1 MKKLALITLATVA
14 LFSKSITATKECE
27 AFNNLKHAK
36 NYGNVVLKSGSK
48 YQILR
53 QQKGNYFIKV
63 PNAKPMMRWVSV
75 ECFNGTV
82 EPKTEQQDRT
92 KSEVKEKKSIFSRL
106 FGKKSETKSKVVKSS
121 TKSSGNLDALLVLS
135 WHNTFC
141 ETHSNKKE
149 CRRDG
154 GDAKNHLVLHGLW
167 PQPRNKEYCGL
178 SGKIKQLDKYKRWNA
193 LPKLDLNSNVF
204 TLMQK
209 YMPGV
214 QSNLQRH
221 EYYKHGSCYSKDTNS
236 YFSNALNLTKEID
249 STIGEYLRDNIGKKV
264 KAINIKLL
272 ASKTYGKEIKNKI
285 AIKCKGRVL
294 SEIWISTKGKGND
307 IKSLIKNAKP
317 IRSNC
322 QEAIVDAP
330 GKFRRF

>member
-1 MKKLALITLATVA
+1 MKKVLLSIALLSSVSFARD
-14 LFSKSITATKECE
+14 LTATKSCE
-27 AFNNLKHAK
+27 AFNNLKHSK
-36 NYGNVVLKSGSK
+36 NYGNVVLKPDSS

-53 QQKGNYFIKV
+53 QQKGSYFIKV

-75 ECFNGTV
+75 ECFNG
-82 EPKTEQQDRT
+82 KTET
-92 KSEVKEKKSIFSRL
+92 KVEKKSTKPEVKEKKSIFSKL
-106 FGKKSETKSKVVKSS
+106 FAKKSETKSEVAKASI
-121 TKSSGNLDALLVLS
+121 KSSGNLDALLVIS

-149 CRRDG
+149 CKRNG

-167 PQPRNKEYCGL
+167 PQPRNKEYCGVDR
-178 SGKIKQLDKYKRWNA
+178 KTAQLDRRKRWNA
-193 LPKLDLNSNVF
+193 MPSLNLNADVKS
-204 TLMQK
+204 LMQK

-221 EYYKHGSCYSKDTNS
+221 EYYKHGSCYSKDANS
-236 YFSNALNLTKEID
+236 YFSNALTLTKEID
-249 STIGEYLRDNIGKKV
+249 STIGDYLRENIGKKV

-272 ASKTYGKEIKNKI
+272 ASKTYGKDIKNKI

>member
-1 MKKLALITLATVA
+1 MKKITLIILTTVA
-14 LFSKSITATKECE
+14 LFSKEATATKACE
-27 AFNNLKHAK
+27 AFNDLKHNK
-36 NYGNVVLKSGSK
+36 NYGHVVLKADNS

-63 PNAKPMMRWVSV
+63 PNAKPMMRWVDVS
-75 ECFNGTV
+75 CFNANA
-82 EPKTEQQDRT
+82 EPKA
-92 KSEVKEKKSIFSRL
+92 EKKDGILSRL
-106 FGKKSETKSKVVKSS
+106 FGKKSENKSKVTKSS
-121 TKSSGNLDALLVLS
+121 TKSSSNLDALLVLS

-149 CRRDG
+149 CKRDG

-167 PQPRNKEYCGL
+167 PQPRNREYCGL
-178 SGKIKQLDKYKRWNA
+178 SSKIKQLDKSKRWNA
-193 LPKLDLNSNVF
+193 LPKLDLKPNVLE
-204 TLMQK
+204 LMQK

-221 EYYKHGSCYSKDTNS
+221 EYYKHGSCYSKDVNS
-236 YFSNALNLTKEID
+236 YYSNALSLTKEID
-249 STIGEYLRDNIGKKV
+249 STIGDYLRENIGKKV
-264 KAINIKLL
+264 KTIKIKML
-272 ASKTYGKEIKNKI
+272 AAKAYGKDIKNKI
-285 AIKCKGRVL
+285 AVKCKGRVL

>member
-1 MKKLALITLATVA
+1 MKKIVLITLTTIS
-14 LFSKSITATKECE
+14 LFSKSATATKSCE
-27 AFNNLKHAK
+27 AFNNLKHTK
-36 NYGNVVLKSGSK
+36 NYGNVVLKPDSS

-53 QQKGNYFIKV
+53 QLKGNYFIKV

-75 ECFNGTV
+75 GCFNGTAETKV
-82 EPKTEQQDRT
+82 ESKST
-92 KSEVKEKKSIFSRL
+92 KPEVKEKKSIFSRL
-106 FGKKSETKSKVVKSS
+106 FGKKSESKNEVSKTSL
-121 TKSSGNLDALLVLS
+121 KSSGNLDAILVLS

-149 CRRDG
+149 CKQNG

-178 SGKIKQLDKYKRWNA
+178 SGKIKQLDRSKRWNA
-193 LPKLDLNSNVF
+193 MPKLDLNSNVLS
-204 TLMQK
+204 LMQK

-221 EYYKHGSCYSKDTNS
+221 EYYKHGSCYSKDANG
-236 YFSNALNLTKEID
+236 YFNNALTLTKEID
-249 STIGEYLRDNIGKKV
+249 GTIGDYLRENIGKKV
-264 KAINIKLL
+264 KAINLKLL
-272 ASKTYGKEIKNKI
+272 ASKVYGKDIKNKI

-294 SEIWISTKGKGND
+294 SEIWISTKGKGNN
-307 IKSLIKNAKP
+307 IKSLIKGAKP

>member
-1 MKKLALITLATVA
+1 MKKLVLITLTTVS
-14 LFSKSITATKECE
+14 LFSKSATATKACE
-27 AFNNLKHAK
+27 AFNDLKHTK
-36 NYGNVVLKSGSK
+36 NYGNVVLKADSS

-75 ECFNGTV
+75 GCFNGEAETKV
-82 EPKTEQQDRT
+82 KNKSPKP
-92 KSEVKEKKSIFSRL
+92 EVKEKKSIFSRL
-106 FGKKSETKSKVVKSS
+106 FGKKSESKNEVSKTSV
-121 TKSSGNLDALLVLS
+121 KSSGNLDALLVLS

-149 CRRDG
+149 CKRNG

-178 SGKIKQLDKYKRWNA
+178 SGKIKQLDRYKRWNA
-193 LPKLDLNSNVF
+193 MPKLDLNPNVLS
-204 TLMQK
+204 LMQK

-221 EYYKHGSCYSKDTNS
+221 EYYKHGSCYSKDVNG
-236 YFSNALNLTKEID
+236 YFSNALTLDKEVD
-249 STIGEYLRDNIGKKV
+249 STIGEYLRENIGKKV

-272 ASKTYGKEIKNKI
+272 AAKIYGKDIKNKI

-307 IKSLIKNAKP
+307 LKSLVKNAKP
-317 IRSNC
+317 IHSNC

-330 GKFRRF
+330 GRFKRF

>member
-1 MKKLALITLATVA
+1 MKKLVLIAVTTVA
-14 LFSKSITATKECE
+14 LFSKDATATKACE
-27 AFNNLKHAK
+27 AFNNLKHNK
-36 NYGNVVLKSGSK
+36 NYGHVVLKPDNS

-63 PNAKPMMRWVSV
+63 PNAKPMMRWVDVS
-75 ECFNGTV
+75 CFNANA
-82 EPKTEQQDRT
+82 EPK
-92 KSEVKEKKSIFSRL
+92 VEKKVGILSRL
-106 FGKKSETKSKVVKSS
+106 FGKKSETKSEVTKSS
-121 TKSSGNLDALLVLS
+121 IKSSGNLDALLVLS

-149 CRRDG
+149 CKRNG

-167 PQPRNKEYCGL
+167 PQPRNREYCGL
-178 SGKIKQLDKYKRWNA
+178 SGKIKQLDKFKQWNA
-193 LPKLDLNSNVF
+193 LPKLKLNSDVLN
-204 TLMQK
+204 LMQK

-249 STIGEYLRDNIGKKV
+249 STIGEYLRANVGKKV
-264 KAINIKLL
+264 KSINIQLL
-272 ASKTYGKEIKNKI
+272 ASKTYGKDIKNKI

-294 SEIWISTKGKGND
+294 SEIWISTKGIGDN

-322 QEAIVDAP
+322 QEAIIDAP
-330 GKFRRF
+330 GKFIRF